1 MYVSLIF
8 LNHFLPNGEAFVAKY
23 VEGTNLRSYQKAK
36 SQEFKRFGDFIADF
50 ISNPNDSNLN
60 FTNIHLGQSTII

>member
-1 MYVSLIF
+1 MKKLNLIRDAVEKSLQ
-8 LNHFLPNGEAFVAKY
+8 LNISTPDLN
-23 VEGTNLRSYQKAK
+23 T
-36 SQEFKRFGDFIADF
+36 EFDNVTTTKVGDFIADY